1 MADGDRIPKVLVVDD
16 EPNIREL
23 VEVAL
28 KFHGCAVAVSA
39 SGKDALH
46 QAEAYEPDLMIL
58 DVMLPDMDG
67 FEVCRTLRADGNDV
81 PVIFLTARD
90 TTSDTIRGLTL
101 GGDDYVT
108 KPFSVEALVARVRAV
123 LRRTARAPGGETQP
137 GGTGALLQVGDLEL
151 DEEHWIVRRAGIPV
165 ELSPT
170 EFRLLAYLM
179 RNQGRMLTR
188 QQLLENVWGWEFA
201 GQSQVVET
209 YVSYLRR
216 KLDPLGP
223 AADPHP
229 ARCRVQPARAAG
241 SRAREQ
247 MRYTRR
253 QPTGRGRLSL
263 RSRLLAGLITITAL
277 FLIVMGVVTTVVLG
291 NIEQDQFNTDLGLTV
306 KESLSEIANLQ
317 NGYAAAYIN
326 LASRIDRDLVRAVGY
341 RQRPAEPA
349 EQPDRQP
356 AGDGV
361 LRAES
366 GPDAV
371 HHLPVRRADPDRDL
385 AAGSTSGPPA
395 RTACCRPG
403 RTSCWWRAR
412 TTRSATRSA
421 G

>member
-39 SGKDALH
+39 TGKDALR
-46 QAEAYEPDLMIL
+46 QVETYAPDLMIL

-67 FEVCRTLRADGNDV
+67 FEVCRTLRAEGNDV

-123 LRRTARAPGGETQP
+123 LRRTTRPPGG
-137 GGTGALLQVGDLEL
+137 GGQAGEVLLRVGDLEL
-151 DEEHWIVRRAGIPV
+151 DEEHWIVRRGGIQV

-223 AADPHP
+223 PLIHTQRGVGYSLRPPPEAE
-229 ARCRVQPARAAG
+229 RAA
-241 SRAREQ
+241 R
-247 MRYTRR
+247 
-253 QPTGRGRLSL
+253 
-263 RSRLLAGLITITAL
+263 
-277 FLIVMGVVTTVVLG
+277 
-291 NIEQDQFNTDLGLTV
+291 
-306 KESLSEIANLQ
+306 
-317 NGYAAAYIN
+317 
-326 LASRIDRDLVRAVGY
+326 
-341 RQRPAEPA
+341 
-349 EQPDRQP
+349 
-356 AGDGV
+356 
-361 LRAES
+361 
-366 GPDAV
+366 
-371 HHLPVRRADPDRDL
+371 
-385 AAGSTSGPPA
+385 
-395 RTACCRPG
+395 
-403 RTSCWWRAR
+403 
-412 TTRSATRSA
+412 
-421 G
+421 